1 MSGEG
6 VATRAEPTA
15 DRGVLA
21 TRVGRRVVL
30 LFLGAALLP
39 LLAFAAIS
47 LHHVSRHLTLETERT
62 LHNGA
67 KTAGMGIAARL
78 SQAVGDLRLVG
89 AALAGTELRPGAVA
103 SGVVSFL
110 SPRFRGL
117 WWQRAEATQPLIGAA
132 MPELPPWDAAQQ
144 RHLEAGAPLL
154 ATLPDSRDLVLS
166 LRDPAPH
173 LRGHTLVGVLR
184 GDWLWNL
191 EELRIPVAEVAVF
204 DRGGQ
209 WLAGTGDQAPDPAP
223 LLAAAQAQPAS
234 GSLQWTLAGEPHLAR
249 YWRVF
254 LQPQY
259 GIDLLI
265 VQSRA
270 TGEAM
275 AVAHGFERWF
285 VLTSALALLVA
296 LVIALAQMRR
306 LLKPLLSIRDAT
318 RQVGAGDYTT
328 RVAIE
333 SRDEFGELAGAFN
346 QMTGEIAENI
356 RRRTET
362 ERELVASRDAALAA
376 ARAKSD
382 FVTNVSHEFRTP
394 MAEILGAAEILAEID
409 DLDLAAREEFGAMA
423 LSGARKLARMIDDV
437 LELGSSVPWDL
448 EACDVGAALRNAVAM
463 TSPERRRRIALDV
476 AADLPPVAAVPHRL
490 VDLWLRLLDNA
501 AKFSAAEAP
510 IDVHARAEAGQVVV
524 DVTDRG
530 CGISRLDLQR
540 IFEPFQQVGRD
551 QLTDKAHGA
560 GMGLSIVQKTVER
573 LGGTIEVDSE
583 LGAGSTFTVR
593 LPARSA
599 GPVRSTAEAVDRLVG
614 SADRGL

>member
-1 MSGEG
+1 MSADLA
-6 VATRAEPTA
+6 ATRAVHTA

-21 TRVGRRVVL
+21 TRVGRRFVL

-67 KTAGMGIAARL
+67 KTAGMGVAARL

-89 AALAGTELRPGAVA
+89 AALANPELRPGAA
-103 SGVVSFL
+103 ATGVLSFL

-117 WWQRAEATQPLIGAA
+117 WWQHAEATQALIGAA
-132 MPELPPWDAAQQ
+132 LPDLPPLDAAQQ
-144 RHLEAGAPLL
+144 RHLDAGSPLL
-154 ATLPDSRDLVLS
+154 ATLPRQSDLVLL

-204 DRGGQ
+204 DRSGQ
-209 WLAGTGDQAPDPAP
+209 WLAGTPVERPDPAP

-234 GSLQWTLAGEPHLAR
+234 GSLVWALAGEAHLAR

-285 VLTSALALLVA
+285 LLTSALALLIV

-306 LLKPLLSIRDAT
+306 LLKPLLHIRDAT
-318 RQVGAGDYTT
+318 RQVGSGDYAT

-333 SRDEFGELAGAFN
+333 SRDEFGELAAAFN

-376 ARAKSD
+376 VRAKSD

-394 MAEILGAAEILAEID
+394 MAEILSAAEILTEID

-423 LSGARKLARMIDDV
+423 LSGARRLARMIDDV
-437 LELGSSVPWDL
+437 LELGCSVPWEL
-448 EACDVGAALRNAVAM
+448 EACDVGTSLRNAVAM
-463 TSPERRRRIALDV
+463 TSPERRRRIEIEV
-476 AADLPPVAAVPHRL
+476 ADDLPPVAAVSHRL
-490 VDLWLRLLDNA
+490 IDIWLRLLDNA

-510 IDVHARAEAGQVVV
+510 ILLRARAEAGQAVVEI
-524 DVTDRG
+524 TDRG
-530 CGISRLDLQR
+530 CGISRLDLQQ

-551 QLTDKAHGA
+551 QLTDKAQGA
-560 GMGLSIVQKTVER
+560 GMGLSIVRNTVER

-593 LPARSA
+593 LP
-599 GPVRSTAEAVDRLVG
+599 VLVAVPAMVAAPAQLVA
-614 SADRGL
+614 SADGSL

>member
-1 MSGEG
+1 M
-6 VATRAEPTA
+6 TRDAAQPKAGTPAE
-15 DRGVLA
+15 RGVLA
-21 TRVGRRVVL
+21 TRVGRRFVL

-67 KTAGMGIAARL
+67 KTAGMGVAARL

-89 AALAGTELRPGAVA
+89 AALAGTELRPGAAA
-103 SGVVSFL
+103 SGVLSFL

-117 WWQRAEATQPLIGAA
+117 WWRHGEASQTLIGAA
-132 MPELPPWDAAQQ
+132 LPALPSLDAAQQ
-144 RHLEAGAPLL
+144 RHLDAGLPLL
-154 ATLPDSRDLVLS
+154 TTLPDRRDLLLC
-166 LRDPAPH
+166 LRDPAAH

-209 WLAGTGDQAPDPAP
+209 WLAGTAAEPPDPAP
-223 LLAAAQAQPAS
+223 LLAAAQTQPAS
-234 GSLQWTLAGEPHLAR
+234 GSLAWELAGEPHLAR

-285 VLTSALALLVA
+285 LLTSALALLIV
-296 LVIALAQMRR
+296 LGIALAQMRR
-306 LLKPLLSIRDAT
+306 LLRPLLQIRDAT

-328 RVAIE
+328 RVAID

-356 RRRTET
+356 RRRAET

-423 LSGARKLARMIDDV
+423 LSGARRLAKLIDDV
-437 LELGSSVPWDL
+437 LDLGGSAVWELEP
-448 EACDVGAALRNAVAM
+448 CDVAATLRNAVAM
-463 TSPERRRRIALDV
+463 TTPERRRRIELVLGDG
-476 AADLPPVAAVPHRL
+476 LPPVAAVPHRL

-501 AKFSAAEAP
+501 AKFSAADAP
-510 IDVHARAEAGQVVV
+510 ILVTARADAGQVVV
-524 DVTDRG
+524 EFTDRG
-530 CGISRLDLQR
+530 CGISRLDLSR

-573 LGGTIEVDSE
+573 LGGTVEVDSE

-593 LPARSA
+593 LPGQVVLPAR
-599 GPVRSTAEAVDRLVG
+599 PVVAAQLVA